1 MSRNIN
7 FSSQIAGD
15 VVEPFYAVD
24 CDFSGIVTRTF
35 YTKVMATGGGGS
47 GSRNKYQ
54 IDGLQQYDFT
64 VARGNTVIFDQSDNS
79 NSNHPLLVV
88 TTEDGGTQVSGVTV
102 SGTAGT
108 DGKTTWVVAANAP
121 DEVWYKCSNHS
132 GMGARIRVVDPAV
145 RLWTGYGNITIDS
158 ETYVGAGQL
167 GGISSIGES
176 NKVEAKGI
184 TLSLSGI
191 PSNLMTSALYE
202 TYQNRDCTIYFGCL
216 VNGQLTVTPYE
227 IFTGLMDTMNITQNG
242 DTSNITLNVES
253 SLINLK
259 RTKIS
264 RFTDEDQ
271 QNLHTGDTSLRYVAD
286 LQNKEILWGIPYS
299 QVAKVV
305 KTPTQ
310 AEIDQ
315 QIEDI
320 IKRGIVY

>member
-35 YTKVMATGGGGS
+35 YTKVMTTGKGN
-47 GSRNKYQ
+47 RYQ
-54 IDGLQQYDFT
+54 VDGLQQYDFT
-64 VARGNTVIFDQSDNS
+64 VARGNTVVFDQSDNS

-320 IKRGIVY
+320 VKRGIVY

>member
-35 YTKVMATGGGGS
+35 YTKVMATGNG
-47 GSRNKYQ
+47 NKFQ
-54 IDGLQQYDFT
+54 VDGLQQYDFT

-79 NSNHPLLVV
+79 NTGHPLLLV
-88 TTEDGGTQVSGVTV
+88 TTEDGSTQVSGVTV

-145 RLWTGYGNITIDS
+145 RLWTGYGNITIGSD
-158 ETYVGAGQL
+158 TYLGSGEL

-176 NKVEAKGI
+176 NQIEAKGI

-202 TYQNRDCTIYFGCL
+202 TYQNRNCTIYFGCL
-216 VNGQLTVTPYE
+216 VNGQLTVAPYE
-227 IFTGLMDTMNITQNG
+227 IFTGLMDTMNVTQNG

-259 RTKIS
+259 RTKIN

-299 QVAKVV
+299 QVPKEI
-305 KTPTQ
+305 KPLSQ
-310 AEIDQ
+310 PEIDKI
-315 QIEDI
+315 IEDI
-320 IKRGIVY
+320 VLNGINLNGL